1 MRRAL
6 AVFGILASFPGTGA
20 DAKAGARV
28 TVDDLM
34 KLRSVV
40 DVRIAPDGQR
50 VAYVVSTPSLDR
62 NAHEAAVFVVEA
74 RGGAP
79 RRVAEET
86 RVFTPALPAP
96 RLRWSP
102 DGGRISFLGVAA
114 DKPQVFALSPSGG
127 EPARALTS
135 APEGVLAYEWAPD
148 GKSVAYTTRD
158 AASPEE
164 QRQRKDFSW
173 VIHVDAPDRGRR
185 LCLQPLDGSSARL
198 LTPAEQYVDALTW
211 SPDGREIAY
220 AAAPVTGF
228 KAQYLTRVYAVAPGG
243 GSPRVVVD
251 RPGMNTSPQWSPD
264 GARIAFVS
272 TNGRAE
278 LMAPR
283 SLAVVPAR
291 GSASAVRIFGL
302 NDAWVNEIVWA
313 RDSRS
318 VYVLA
323 NDGTYAS
330 GEHMF
335 EQPIIRVGFENGR
348 SERVAGASL
357 VYSLSASADGSR
369 LAFRDVDRRSMGDVA
384 ILDLRSGKS
393 ARLSDVNPELKDLE
407 LGKQDVVEWRSFD
420 GTRIWGLLLTPPGR
434 SAEANLPLLVYCHG
448 GPGGGVTHGLFPQ
461 FMHTVGQVD
470 PYPVEA
476 LAGAGFAIL
485 FPMPRGGAGY
495 GEAGQRAI
503 VNAWGETDYRD
514 IMAGVDHLIASDVAD
529 PARLGVMG
537 ASYGGFLTNWI
548 VTQTGRFK
556 AASSAASISDLAD
569 QYLLSDGGEFI
580 GEYFRK
586 PWEAR
591 DSYYAHS
598 PLNFADRVTTP
609 LLIQHGERDQRVP
622 IANAWKFYRALKAHG
637 KVVEFDIYPRA
648 THLYYEPMLEREA
661 MKRNLEWF
669 VKWIPPAPVSRVD
682 HGSISSI
689 RIPRPRP

>member
-1 MRRAL
+1 M
-6 AVFGILASFPGTGA
+6 
-20 DAKAGARV
+20 
-28 TVDDLM
+28 TVEDLM
-34 KLRSVV
+34 KVRSIV
-40 DVRIAPDGQR
+40 DVRIAPDGQHI
-50 VAYVVSTPSLDR
+50 AYVVSTPSLER
-62 NAHEAAVFVVEA
+62 NAHEAAIFLVEA
-74 RGGAP
+74 GGGPARGLAG
-79 RRVAEET
+79 ET

-102 DGGRISFLGVAA
+102 DGGRVSFLGVAA
-114 DKPQVFALSPSGG
+114 DKPQVFAVPVSGG

-148 GKSVAYTTRD
+148 GKSIAYTTRD
-158 AASPEE
+158 PASPEE

-185 LCLQPLDGSSARL
+185 LCLQPLEGSGARVL
-198 LTPAEQYVDALTW
+198 SPADQYVDALTW

-228 KAQYLTRVYAVAPGG
+228 KAQYLTRIYAVAPGG
-243 GSPRVVVD
+243 GPPRLVVD
-251 RPGMNTSPQWSPD
+251 RPGMNTAPQWSPD

-291 GSASAVRIFGL
+291 GPSSSSPVRIFGL
-302 NDAWVNEIVWA
+302 NDAWVNEIVWT
-313 RDSRS
+313 RDGRS

-323 NDGTYAS
+323 NDGTFAS

-335 EQPIIRVGFENGR
+335 EQPIVRVGVADGR
-348 SERVAGASL
+348 SERMAGTSL
-357 VYSLSASADGSR
+357 VYSLSTSADGSR
-369 LAFRDVDRRSMGDVA
+369 LAFRDVERRTMGDVA
-384 ILDLRSGKS
+384 MLDVRSGKTT
-393 ARLSDVNPELKDLE
+393 RLSDVNPELRGFQ
-407 LGKQDVVEWRSFD
+407 LGKQEVVEWSSFD
-420 GTRIWGLLLTPPGR
+420 GMRIWGLLLTPPR
-434 SAEANLPLLVYCHG
+434 QSAGSKLPLLVYCHG
-448 GPGGGVTHGLFPQ
+448 GPGGGVTHGLVPQ

-476 LAGAGFAIL
+476 FASAGFAIL

-503 VNAWGETDYRD
+503 VNAWGEADYKD
-514 IMAGVDHLIASDVAD
+514 IMAGVDHLIGKGIAD
-529 PARLGVMG
+529 PDRLGVMG
-537 ASYGGFLTNWI
+537 ASYGGFMTNWI

-609 LLIQHGERDQRVP
+609 LLIQHGERDLRVP

-637 KVVEFDIYPRA
+637 KTVEFDIYPRA

-669 VKWIPPAPVSRVD
+669 VKWIPPAA
-682 HGSISSI
+682 SSGG
-689 RIPRPRP
+689 R